1 MHPIRDWPSSITDLS
16 IFVVSVTTFS
26 ERHVHMAAQAE
37 KFGFTLEY
45 IWAFDAEVLTDETLR
60 RVESGTLPKASMSA
74 VLKHLE
80 AQKLMVERELP
91 VCLVLE
97 DDVILFDRFAENLTL
112 TLTLARGLKPGW
124 LIFLGGAD
132 NRIDARFLASGEFR
146 LIEQPISTA
155 EAYLLDLE
163 GCRRRLDYL
172 EKNLIDKPADHFLK
186 AIDEHLGIRH
196 YWVSEPMVTQGSIT
210 GRFKTALDGS
220 RGKHSAVYLLV
231 RYWYNR
237 IRKQIMPRLVKKF
250 HRQYWGK

>member
-1 MHPIRDWPSSITDLS
+1 MRPTSDWPSSVSELKIY
-16 IFVVSVTTFS
+16 VVSVTTFT
-26 ERHVHMAAQAE
+26 ERHAHMTAQAE
-37 KFGFTLEY
+37 KFGLTLEY
-45 IWAFDAEVLTDETLR
+45 IWAFDADALTDETVQR
-60 RVESGTLPKASMSA
+60 IKPGVLPKASMSA

-80 AQKLMVERELP
+80 AQKLMVERGYP

-97 DDVILFDRFAENLTL
+97 DDAILFEGFSEKLAK
-112 TLTLARGLKPGW
+112 TLTLARTLRPGW

-132 NRIDARFLASGEFR
+132 NRIDARFTQSDEFR

-155 EAYLLDLE
+155 EAYLLDVD

-172 EKNLIDKPADHFLK
+172 ANNLIDKPADHFLK
-186 AIDEHLGIRH
+186 AIDAHLGIHH

-237 IRKQIMPRLVKKF
+237 IRKQIIPRLLK
-250 HRQYWGK
+250 RAGRL